1 MKQVSVITSFL
12 LVALFIW
19 LAKADTSLMSKNS
32 RESVEEKLKHK
43 VLVMDTS
50 KKQVQRQKKW

>member
-1 MKQVSVITSFL
+1 MKQVSFIASFL

>member
-1 MKQVSVITSFL
+1 MKQVSFIASFL

-19 LAKADTSLMSKNS
+19 LAKADTSLTSKNS